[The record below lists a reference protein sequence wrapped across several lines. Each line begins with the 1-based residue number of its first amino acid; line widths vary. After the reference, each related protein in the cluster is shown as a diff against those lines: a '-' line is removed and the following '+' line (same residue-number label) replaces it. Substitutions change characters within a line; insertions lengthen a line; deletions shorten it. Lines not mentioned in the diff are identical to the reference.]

1 MRNGY
6 SGGLVQN
13 FNLDFGTDIVRSF
26 TVGFPLEAEAVQ
38 EEAGMQVFP
47 TPAGEWLQVQLLVP
61 ATRFRIMDLS
71 GREVASFPAESRQHP
86 VYSLQTEQLKPG
98 AYVVLAETAQ
108 GTMARNFQKR

>member
-1 MRNGY
+1 
-6 SGGLVQN
+6 
-13 FNLDFGTDIVRSF
+13 
-26 TVGFPLEAEAVQ
+26 
-38 EEAGMQVFP
+38 
-47 TPAGEWLQVQLLVP
+47 
-61 ATRFRIMDLS
+61 MDLS